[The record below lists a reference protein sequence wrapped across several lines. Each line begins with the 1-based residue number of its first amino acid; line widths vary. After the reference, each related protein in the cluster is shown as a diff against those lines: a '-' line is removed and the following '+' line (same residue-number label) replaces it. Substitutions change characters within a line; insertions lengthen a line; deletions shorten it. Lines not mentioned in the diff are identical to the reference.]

1 MTALNELVT
10 CNGPVATVVMSAP
23 SAIVNAAER
32 FETHWQRAYR
42 ELTASDLDP
51 SDLRRLDETA
61 SGLHHGEGSSVV
73 LIGCPG
79 ADAFVEFLDEEVGN
93 DLVVVDTLPRLGA
106 LLESRQ
112 RSVPHVIVVADRA
125 GADIVAIDGGSVVTT
140 LGVEGETEFIH
151 RGHPGGFSQR
161 RYQQR
166 AENLWESNAAQTA
179 EVVAKVARDIRARL
193 VAVAGDVRAV
203 GFLREHLPTDVA
215 ALTHELDG
223 QSDDLIATE
232 TRHATADV
240 VARDT
245 RKVMRAHRDAC
256 GTGRGADGA
265 PQTTD
270 ALSIG
275 RVATL
280 LVHDDPADDRR
291 GLVDLGGTWC
301 SSRVS
306 DAAEPRPGR
315 RWQRPAWSTSWSA
328 PRCAVTPRYVSS
340 PATVDPQRASA
351 RSCVGEGPEA
361 TPSRRHRA
369 ASRFAGR
376 TCTRVTRTRT
386 GRPRRHRRVRRSRT
400 DDDAGRADRR

>member
-1 MTALNELVT
+1 MHDSAGRYGAPMTALNELVT

-32 FETHWQRAYR
+32 FETNWQRAYR
-42 ELTASDLDP
+42 KLTASDLDP

-306 DAAEPRPGR
+306 DAEEPPPGAEVAEARLVDIVVRSALRSDAEVRFVPRHGGPAEGIGAIL
-315 RWQRPAWSTSWSA
+315 RW
-328 PRCAVTPRYVSS
+328 
-340 PATVDPQRASA
+340 
-351 RSCVGEGPEA
+351 
-361 TPSRRHRA
+361 
-369 ASRFAGR
+369 
-376 TCTRVTRTRT
+376 
-386 GRPRRHRRVRRSRT
+386 
-400 DDDAGRADRR
+400 

>member
-1 MTALNELVT
+1 MTALSDLIT
-10 CNGPVATVVMSAP
+10 CNGPAATVVMSAP

-32 FETHWQRAYR
+32 FETHWQRAHR
-42 ELTASDLDP
+42 QLASSDMDP
-51 SDLRRLDETA
+51 GDLRRLDETA

-79 ADAFVEFLDEEVGN
+79 ADTFVEFLDDEVSN

-125 GADIVAIDGGSVVTT
+125 GADIVAIDGGSPVTT
-140 LGVEGETEFIH
+140 LGVQGETEFIH
-151 RGHPGGFSQR
+151 RGHPGGFSQH

-179 EVVAKVARDIRARL
+179 EVVAQVARDIGARL

-203 GFLREHLPTDVA
+203 GFLQEHLPNDVA
-215 ALTHELDG
+215 SVTHELAG
-223 QSDDLIATE
+223 QSDDLIAVE
-232 TRHATADV
+232 TVRATADV

-245 RKVMRAHRDAC
+245 REVIRAHRDAC

-265 PQTTD
+265 PQTTE

-291 GLVDLGGTWC
+291 GLIDLAGTWC
-301 SSRVS
+301 TSRVTGVEEPPPDAEPAEARLVDIAIRAALRS
-306 DAAEPRPGR
+306 DAEVRFVPRHGGPAEGIGAIL
-315 RWQRPAWSTSWSA
+315 RW
-328 PRCAVTPRYVSS
+328 
-340 PATVDPQRASA
+340 
-351 RSCVGEGPEA
+351 
-361 TPSRRHRA
+361 
-369 ASRFAGR
+369 
-376 TCTRVTRTRT
+376 
-386 GRPRRHRRVRRSRT
+386 
-400 DDDAGRADRR
+400 